1 MAQHNNGA
9 AAKRQPIPLQV
20 IDADYPDELEAEMFF
35 VVGEA
40 GEDIAFEV
48 CPDIDMALGVREVM
62 IEDGFAV
69 KVYQATE
76 IEVIDEEEPA
86 TKKK

>member
-1 MAQHNNGA
+1 MAQQNNGA
-9 AAKRQPIPLQV
+9 AARKQPIPLQV
-20 IDADYPDELEAEMFF
+20 LDSDYPNELEEEMFF

-86 TKKK
+86 KKK